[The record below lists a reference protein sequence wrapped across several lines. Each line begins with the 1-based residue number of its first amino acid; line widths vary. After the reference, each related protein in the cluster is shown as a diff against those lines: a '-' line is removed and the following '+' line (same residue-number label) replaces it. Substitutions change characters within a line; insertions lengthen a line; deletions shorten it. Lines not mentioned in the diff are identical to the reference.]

1 MQQPYHLWCHPTVSL
16 RDSRAFSIRY
26 FFTWQIIHD
35 CTSQRGYKYPYSIFY
50 LLSTAIILK
59 PVVWMFTLNQENTS
73 LSLLFSLFWRQQL
86 EEWHDTYLLTL
97 YMNMQDFLFKIE
109 NISALKEMR
118 QQPCVW
124 VDDGAPLWWFG
135 RVQDESSCL
144 VEVIYSPQQEEED
157 VRITHSRVMS
167 FSLCLSHESVGFQRD
182 LTGKIGLKN
191 VSRYQCF
198 ISVDI
203 HNYWFFFTHLK

>member
-59 PVVWMFTLNQENTS
+59 PVVWMFTLKQENTS

-97 YMNMQDFLFKIE
+97 YMNMRDFLFKIE

-124 VDDGAPLWWFG
+124 VDDGAPLWWFR

-144 VEVIYSPQQEEED
+144 VEVIFPSTRRGRCEN
-157 VRITHSRVMS
+157 HSHS
-167 FSLCLSHESVGFQRD
+167 SHEL
-182 LTGKIGLKN
+182 LTLFESWVCLLSTWSHRKN
-191 VSRYQCF
+191 RAEKC
-198 ISVDI
+198 ITI
-203 HNYWFFFTHLK
+203 